1 MKPNYS
7 HEEAYTNR
15 ANIKIFYKLKLF
27 FYEYLQAVFHAYCTF
42 L

>member
-27 FYEYLQAVFHAYCTF
+27 FYEYLQAVFHASCTF